1 MKEMT
6 FHEIVKKMNQLL
18 GSGGGGKNNAALVEQ
33 QLNQRSIQFLVDLAF
48 KITEGFDG
56 HVKSE
61 LLQKCNQ
68 LDTINRQC
76 GNNFSSDHNSRQ
88 QLSEA
93 LRNLEIQ
100 INEAIISRIIQD
112 MADVGTPLKQFADAV
127 TFSDNPNCE
136 CYTEEDSN
144 ELKVV

>member
-18 GSGGGGKNNAALVEQ
+18 GSGGGSGKNGNAALVEQ

-76 GNNFSSDHNSRQ
+76 
-88 QLSEA
+88 
-93 LRNLEIQ
+93 
-100 INEAIISRIIQD
+100 
-112 MADVGTPLKQFADAV
+112 
-127 TFSDNPNCE
+127 
-136 CYTEEDSN
+136 
-144 ELKVV
+144 